1 MRKLLETIVLLF
13 TLVFFTPL
21 LLAADVFEDFD
32 NGSAGFSTDEQFSL
46 SNQRFVFKGNGTNT
60 TEFMEWNGDSNYFT
74 DFNTSVDAIWLDGS
88 RYRGYGIRACT
99 TENRFGNADYVKFLI
114 EGTGDDHYFL
124 IEAVIDGN
132 YKELQQWTK
141 SSLIKENEYNKLS
154 IVKLANEF
162 RFYINDIEVKRLEI
176 EACAGGSIGVE
187 ASNLVNVA
195 FDNFKIKDL
204 SNSEETPET
213 TPTNDDEESVAEL
226 NFIDYQPLYQVGE
239 MLKLNLQANIITNR
253 NQRVDLWVSLQ
264 MPNGSLLYMTPKI
277 TELFSRKPQPFIKS
291 IERIDETYRIL
302 QLQVPNNIGGNY
314 TLSAVFI
321 KEGKNFVTGGPA
333 VIKSNVAI
341 ANIVLSNR

>member
-1 MRKLLETIVLLF
+1 MIKLLETIVLLF

-21 LLAADVFEDFD
+21 LLAADVFEDFN
-32 NGSAGFSTDEQFSL
+32 NGGGGFSTDEQFSL

-74 DFNTSVDAIWLDGS
+74 DFNTSVDAIWLNGS
-88 RYRGYGIRACT
+88 QYRGYGIRACT

-114 EGTGDDHYFL
+114 QGTGDDHYFQ
-124 IEAVIDGN
+124 IEAVIDGD

-141 SSLIKENEYNKLS
+141 NSLIKKNQYNKLS
-154 IVKLANEF
+154 IAKLDQEF

-176 EACAGGSIGVE
+176 DGCDGGSIGVE
-187 ASNLVNVA
+187 ASNLLNVA

-204 SNSEETPET
+204 SNSEE
-213 TPTNDDEESVAEL
+213 ESVAEL
-226 NFIDYQPLYQVGE
+226 NFIDYKPLYQVGE

-264 MPNGSLLYMTPKI
+264 MPDGSLLYMTPKI

-291 IERIDETYRIL
+291 IERIDETYQIL
-302 QLQVPNNIGGNY
+302 QLQVPNNFGGNY
-314 TLSAVFI
+314 TLSAIFI
-321 KEGKNFVTGGPA
+321 KEGKNFVKGGPA